1 MQRGTLRY
9 LTTPC
14 YLWLVHTLNLYD
26 MNWKHFIFDY
36 NSPYSCYICP
46 SINLC
51 LHQGKHTLHLL
62 FITLPFPSTECYSLR
77 HRDRRK
83 DSVDARSISSRGSDG
98 KTIQNALSPVWPL
111 EGDYERERQG
121 NDRRIGQDN
130 SSENKVKAG
139 AQRKNRESRRALELK
154 RRCRGLMMT
163 LSTSLLDSLRHSCC
177 YFKESQPSAAPFFL
191 QSNHFFLLSHFIT
204 LHSCFLHIIPFFFWS
219 FLCILSFCALSS
231 EAVWWVRALWLHL
244 FCSYSIND
252 IK

>member
-1 MQRGTLRY
+1 M
-9 LTTPC
+9 
-14 YLWLVHTLNLYD
+14 
-26 MNWKHFIFDY
+26 
-36 NSPYSCYICP
+36 
-46 SINLC
+46 
-51 LHQGKHTLHLL
+51 

-98 KTIQNALSPVWPL
+98 KTIQNTLSPVWPL

-177 YFKESQPSAAPFFL
+177 YFKESQPSAAPLFSAIKPLLSLVTLHYSTFMFSSYHPLFFL
-191 QSNHFFLLSHFIT
+191 VISIYPFIFCT
-204 LHSCFLHIIPFFFWS
+204 LHCICFAAT
-219 FLCILSFCALSS
+219 ALMTLNS
-231 EAVWWVRALWLHL
+231 RLYNLT
-244 FCSYSIND
+244 ID
-252 IK
+252 